1 MNEPAELRAA
11 ARPPTAKA
19 KAPPMS
25 ISLSTSQVMSMAP
38 VGSVTP
44 LETTGESPMASATAT
59 IPRTRLGTSLE
70 LNMGASTKSGLTR
83 ASTRMKAVTCCAPKL
98 PHEVGDGHPIRVG
111 IRDQRSV
118 V

>member
-1 MNEPAELRAA
+1 MNEPAALSAA

-19 KAPPMS
+19 KAPPTS
-25 ISLSTSQVMSMAP
+25 SSLSTSQVMSMTP

-59 IPRTRLGTSLE
+59 IPRTRAGTSFE
-70 LNMGASTKSGLTR
+70 LNIGASTKSGLDAR
-83 ASTRMKAVTCCAPKL
+83 EHEDEGGDVLLAEA
-98 PHEVGDGHPIRVG
+98 PHEVGDGHPTRVG